1 MLITALQILVLSAYL
16 LAVYNRYGILQS
28 ISHSTYEW
36 IGNQRYWFTA
46 MCWGLG
52 ILNLFQGMEGWGVL
66 VAVAMGVTGITINYR
81 TIGTALHNIG
91 AITAIGGGLI
101 GLWALHGI
109 WLPFGL
115 FIPIAICL
123 WFISGDNR
131 IWWIE
136 IVAFA
141 LIIIGYT
148 LR

>member
-1 MLITALQILVLSAYL
+1 MITALQFIVFTTYLIVIWKRFEILE
-16 LAVYNRYGILQS
+16 S
-28 ISHSTYEW
+28 ISSSTYEW

-52 ILNLFQGMEGWGVL
+52 ALNLFQGMGDWGVL
-66 VAVAMGVTGITINYR
+66 VAVAMGVTGITINYK

-109 WLPFGL
+109 WQPLGL
-115 FIPIAICL
+115 FLPIAVCL
-123 WFISGDNR
+123 WFISGENQ

>member
-1 MLITALQILVLSAYL
+1 MITALQFIVFTVYLIVIWKRFEILE
-16 LAVYNRYGILQS
+16 S
-28 ISHSTYEW
+28 ISSSTYEW

-46 MCWGLG
+46 MCWLLG
-52 ILNLFQGMEGWGVL
+52 ILNLFQGMGGWGVL
-66 VAVAMGVTGITINYR
+66 VAVAMGVTGITINYK

-101 GLWALHGI
+101 GLWVLHGI

-115 FIPIAICL
+115 FLPIAVCL